1 MNARTRHRPWLH
13 AAATTLRGAAL
24 VLGGLAAVGCDDGP
38 RVGEYPIRVVV
49 HGDPGKVVS
58 GAAVLRNQKELGA
71 SDLAGIA
78 NVTLRGNEGDS
89 VDVTVRC
96 PAGYESPRK
105 ALSVRLK
112 KGSES
117 QRLPEYAASCT
128 PAIRQVVV
136 AIRAESGGGMPVTY
150 LGRPVGRTDASGVA
164 HVLLRMHP
172 GDQFE
177 LGLDTSQF
185 PKHRPQNPKASF
197 LVSSVADEVQR
208 FDVRFDVERPK
219 PVARFVAARPT
230 RL

>member
-1 MNARTRHRPWLH
+1 MNARPRHRPWLH

-136 AIRAESGGGMPVTY
+136 AIRAESGCADVM
-150 LGRPVGRTDASGVA
+150 LGRGA
-164 HVLLRMHP
+164 
-172 GDQFE
+172 
-177 LGLDTSQF
+177 
-185 PKHRPQNPKASF
+185 
-197 LVSSVADEVQR
+197 VADPLLATRIRTLLAGADATDGDADWAHIRDLLSRFWSRVQGK
-208 FDVRFDVERPK
+208 V
-219 PVARFVAARPT
+219 T
-230 RL
+230 N